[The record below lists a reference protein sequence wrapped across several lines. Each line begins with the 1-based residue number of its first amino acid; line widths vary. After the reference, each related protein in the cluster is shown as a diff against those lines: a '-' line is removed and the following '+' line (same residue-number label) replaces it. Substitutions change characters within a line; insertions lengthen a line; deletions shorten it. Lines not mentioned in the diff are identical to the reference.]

1 MTKNHILIKSI
12 ALGVLLMLSPTA
24 KAAGG
29 VDQVLV
35 AYFKKLH
42 VGASPK
48 CSVDDMTKTRILSEI
63 EPKCLIR
70 TVQPEGSYISGVK
83 SGCSEASVKTAVDT
97 QVNALCE
104 NTAFKADQA
113 AVKQQ
118 QATAEAARQAEAK
131 KAAGGGGGSGGAGQA
146 LKQASQGLKLFND
159 ISSRD
164 FKRNKTKAEAEEKAA
179 QEKATKESSESA
191 TASTT
196 SPDLK
201 TAANSSGNNSS
212 SKDDWGPAKT
222 PVTTDTPV
230 VAGDGKAPAEQK
242 LDTTGN
248 GQPGDAETIKAGE
261 QPKIDQAKKQL
272 AAKNPEAG
280 AAAEEADKPAKPEEI
295 DPEYEAR
302 HAKSK
307 AEDEA
312 LMTKLQTFRTRLNA
326 AIKQI
331 GPDAVADCTKNEATR
346 AKNYGTTT
354 DNTKMEGECTAGTPQ
369 QVISCIDTNFAQVE
383 KDAPELKTNKES
395 CSNTSAQAEKLCS
408 MVRSE
413 KAQNVQKL
421 MSVGATVLSKITAAS
436 DACGTTSDLSKVAQG
451 GMLLAQGSC
460 TAMKY
465 RCDFSCAGAKKKVE
479 SMKTS
484 VAAALKCGA
493 SKIEPAKLTG
503 QNVDRDLSELEKLL
517 SQELNPDKSVPTAIA
532 QCIKHKADIAIMGLS
547 ALGFLSAFQDAQACK
562 KQLAAGGDG
571 GAGKSTSGLAGPNMT
586 TAEYCSMPN
595 NAASI
600 TCKCTTDP
608 NADGCM
614 GSLAKS
620 GVNIGKIGN
629 NGGAS
634 AFASAGQ
641 NGLGSLNSM
650 SKDPTTGEE
659 LPPGANLSE
668 AAREALGMGSA
679 VADSAG
685 GGAAAGMATG
695 SNAEAAKKGKLKE
708 DEKPKFGF
716 FSSLGNML
724 SGGKKPDHAAKATIR
739 KYEQDQA
746 IKRKLA
752 SDQVRAEISTA
763 SGKSNFDKIRSRYQ
777 QNAASFEQ

>member
-1 MTKNHILIKSI
+1 
-12 ALGVLLMLSPTA
+12 MLSPTA

-42 VGASPK
+42 MGASPK

-63 EPKCLIR
+63 EPKCLVR
-70 TVQPEGSYISGVK
+70 TVTAEGSFISGVK
-83 SGCSEASVKTAVDT
+83 SGCTEASVKGTVDS

-131 KAAGGGGGSGGAGQA
+131 KAAGGGGSSGGAAQA
-146 LKQASQGLKLFND
+146 LKQTSQGLKLFND

-164 FKRNKTKAEAEEKAA
+164 FKRNKTKAEEEKVAK
-179 QEKATKESSESA
+179 EKANNESSEPA
-191 TASTT
+191 TASTA
-196 SPDLK
+196 SSDPK
-201 TAANSSGNNSS
+201 TTANSGGNSSGS
-212 SKDDWGPAKT
+212 DDWSVKSAGTPA
-222 PVTTDTPV
+222 
-230 VAGDGKAPAEQK
+230 VAGDGKAPADKK

-248 GQPGDAETIKAGE
+248 GQPGEAETIKSDE
-261 QPKIDQAKKQL
+261 QANINQAKKNL
-272 AAKNPEAG
+272 ADKDPKAG

-312 LMTKLQTFRTRLNA
+312 LMAKLQTFRTRLNA

-354 DNTKMEGECTAGTPQ
+354 DNPKMEGECTAGTPQ
-369 QVISCIDTNFAQVE
+369 QIISCIDTNFAQVE

-413 KAQNVQKL
+413 KAQTVQKL
-421 MSVGATVLSKITAAS
+421 MSVGAAVLSKVTAAS

-562 KQLAAGGDG
+562 KQLASGGDG

-586 TAEYCSMPN
+586 TAEYCSMAN
-595 NAASI
+595 NAESI
-600 TCKCTTDP
+600 TCKCTTNP

-634 AFASAGQ
+634 AFASAAQ
-641 NGLGSLNSM
+641 NGLGSLNST

-695 SNAEAAKKGKLKE
+695 SNAEAAKKGKVKE

-724 SGGKKPDHAAKATIR
+724 SGGKKPDQAANATIR